1 MAILK
6 VGDIVQYVSGKQDG
20 VLPDTMKG
28 EVREVLGTVQGPKK
42 CRVVTNC
49 GHSGLVEEFRLEKIS
64 VIFG

>member
-28 EVREVLGTVQGPKK
+28 EVRELVSTSQRVVAK
-42 CRVVTNC
+42 VVTNC
-49 GHSGLVEEFRLEKIS
+49 GHSGWVEGHRLEKIS

>member
-6 VGDIVQYVSGKQDG
+6 VGDIVQYVSGRTPSCF
-20 VLPDTMKG
+20 PDTMKG